1 VIDFFIFYSHP
12 SQKIILK
19 RIGEREDI
27 FEFMPGY
34 IVGGILVGA
43 MLAART
49 EKQNPLTSE
58 EIEEIGQLV
67 LPKKSIF
74 F

>member
-1 VIDFFIFYSHP
+1 
-12 SQKIILK
+12 
-19 RIGEREDI
+19 
-27 FEFMPGY
+27 MPGY
-34 IVGGILVGA
+34 IVGEILVGA

>member
-1 VIDFFIFYSHP
+1 MHDYVV
-12 SQKIILK
+12 
-19 RIGEREDI
+19 GE
-27 FEFMPGY
+27 F
-34 IVGGILVGA
+34 LAGA

-58 EIEEIGQLV
+58 EIEDIGQMV

-74 F
+74 FLN